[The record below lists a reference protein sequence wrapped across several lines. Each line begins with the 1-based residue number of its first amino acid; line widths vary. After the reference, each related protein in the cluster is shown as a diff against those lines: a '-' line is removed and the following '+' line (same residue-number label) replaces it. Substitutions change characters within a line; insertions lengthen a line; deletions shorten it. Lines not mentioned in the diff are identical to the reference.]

1 MKKIILNKIF
11 IKNIR
16 NHIRTKKILSSSTGQ
31 MDIKSERGALIYD
44 FIKNNEIENVLDI
57 GTWNGLGSTTVMYEA
72 LKSKNIK
79 FEITSLET
87 DKIAHK
93 NALKNL
99 RGKSEITLILGRIV
113 DLEELPDINKIN
125 FEKHNL
131 ISENVEW
138 FIQDKRRYKKT
149 KNILPSLKESFDFIL
164 FDGGEF
170 STFAEFKKLF
180 KRTKYFALD
189 DVDTYKQY
197 DVLSYI
203 NKHKE
208 KFLLISQTNGL
219 CIYKNIN

>member
-1 MKKIILNKIF
+1 M
-11 IKNIR
+11 
-16 NHIRTKKILSSSTGQ
+16 
-31 MDIKSERGALIYD
+31 
-44 FIKNNEIENVLDI
+44 VLAP
-57 GTWNGLGSTTVMYEA
+57 TVMYEA

-87 DKIAHK
+87 DKIALK
-93 NALKNL
+93 NILKNL
-99 RGKSEITLILGRIV
+99 KVSRNYFNIRTNCGRRV
-113 DLEELPDINKIN
+113 ARYKQNQ
-125 FEKHNL
+125 FQKHNL
-131 ISENVEW
+131 ISENIEW
-138 FIQDKRRYKKT
+138 FHQDIRRYKKT
-149 KNILPSLKESFDFIL
+149 RNILEDLDNNYDFIL